1 METLKFHSTINAPKE
16 KVWETLWNDN
26 TYRQWTSVFSE
37 GSYAESDW
45 NEGSKILFLSPK
57 GEGMFSVIDK
67 KIPNEQMTFRH
78 LGEIRNGVE
87 EPKEWANALESYH
100 LKENNGKTELTVAL
114 DITDEFAQYFNDIFP
129 KALNAVKEIAEKN

>member
-16 KVWETLWNDN
+16 KVWATLWNDN

-67 KIPNEQMTFRH
+67 NSKRT
-78 LGEIRNGVE
+78 
-87 EPKEWANALESYH
+87 
-100 LKENNGKTELTVAL
+100 
-114 DITDEFAQYFNDIFP
+114 NDLSAP
-129 KALNAVKEIAEKN
+129 GGNKKWC

>member
-1 METLKFHSTINAPKE
+1 METLKSHSTINAPKE
-16 KVWETLWNDN
+16 KVWETLWNDD

-37 GSYAESDW
+37 GSYAKSDW

-57 GEGMFSVIDK
+57 GEGMFSVIDR

-78 LGEIRNGVE
+78 LGEIRDGVE
-87 EPKEWANALESYH
+87 EPKDWANAVESYH
-100 LKENNGKTELTVAL
+100 LKDNNGKTELTVAL
-114 DITDEFAQYFNDIFP
+114 DITDEFAQHFKEIFP